1 LCNFEIIYGCTDTA
15 AFNFNPNATNDDD
28 SCTEI
33 LEGCTDEFA
42 FNYDSL
48 ANTFDNSCTYLGC
61 SDSLALNFYGASID
75 DGSCIY
81 DLSTLSVGLTLK
93 GILDLNGSGS
103 DIYSGYDGKAIHLVA
118 NEDIPDLSIYSLGV
132 ANNGGGTDGPEYNL
146 SGSAST
152 GDNILVYRVGTGTNS
167 ESFFSDYFG
176 DCFSEFDVLIHTGTS
191 FPDGNGDDPVEL
203 FENGVVIDFYG
214 DVDGSAI
221 SGDPYEDGWTYKQ
234 EDGTWLD
241 GGEDCDV
248 ESPEGYSVVSSGCP
262 YPLCPEPAVPLQI
275 TTSVCPGATSV
286 RLTGPWWSWDP
297 NGGPEAVDNGDD
309 TWTFTFDPAPDA
321 DMEYLLVVDGV
332 QENMLEAP
340 HPDLDGDGY
349 GDLWDCTPLTD
360 YYSYAN
366 RQWVVGSGD
375 VTNSYGT
382 CGELECSDP
391 CLTLNLIDSYGDG
404 WNGGSLSING
414 VDYELP
420 DGNEGS
426 FDLCDVDLMTCTLID
441 YSPGSYSY
449 ENSWSVTNSLGD
461 VLASGGDN
469 SGTLGECPAF
479 VNFTVNMNNVDQ
491 PSPEYDNVVVNGS
504 WNGWNG
510 WGVQLSDDDT
520 DGVWTGTLEVD
531 PGTSFEYVVA
541 VTGSADGWSGW
552 GLQWGDGF
560 DNNNVSVDAG
570 EAGSTVETSLTAQ
583 NPCSGEVVT
592 LTLSDSYGDTWNG
605 GLLTVNGVDYDN
617 PSTGSSWSGGASD
630 SYPICLDL
638 STCTDLLYTSGSYSY
653 ENSWEVTNANG
664 EVLASGGDESGQ
676 VGACTPGCMDPEAL
690 NYNDLAVID
699 DSSCFYPPPCSS
711 INFQFENTGS
721 NMTLFITEG
730 STSFGHPLSE
740 GDLIGAFYT
749 DDDGDLQCAGA
760 SPWTGGALQIAV
772 MGTESLELDNGFV
785 EGEELTIMAQTSSGI
800 YDVVPVYQSGSG
812 VYTLN
817 GISIASSISFTINC
831 AGQLEGCLDGH
842 YFEYNPEATL
852 HVPEMCQNLTVFG
865 CIDDSFAE
873 FNPLAN
879 VDDGSCATLSGC
891 MDPTYVEF
899 NELAEVDTD
908 PTSCLTQVPG
918 CTASNADNFNSEAT
932 IDDGS
937 CLFSGCT
944 DNFYSEFDPQANVD
958 DGSCSVTWQ
967 SYALDLSSQLADAIS
982 NQDDGI
988 SQADVDA
995 ASDAAQLACIEI
1007 TNAMQLELDAAN
1019 AIISELQSSDGYC
1032 PEILIDLILGW
1043 NMIGYTLP
1051 HEQDAAATFSSI
1063 DEHILIVKNNAAEV
1077 YWPEFGFN
1085 GIGNLI
1091 PGQGYQLK
1099 ITTSIDDYTYPDV
1112 GDQRVDLF
1120 ETVPSW
1126 AIDMEA
1132 LIHPNDVRSLV
1143 RVVNMLGQ
1151 EVDVRNQFKG
1161 EVLLYLYNDG
1171 TVEKRIVE

>member
-1 LCNFEIIYGCTDTA
+1 T
-15 AFNFNPNATNDDD
+15 NA
-28 SCTEI
+28 
-33 LEGCTDEFA
+33 L
-42 FNYDSL
+42 SL
-48 ANTFDNSCTYLGC
+48 Q
-61 SDSLALNFYGASID
+61 
-75 DGSCIY
+75 
-81 DLSTLSVGLTLK
+81 
-93 GILDLNGSGS
+93 GILDLNGSSS
-103 DIYSGYDGKAIHLVA
+103 DIYSGTDGKAIHLVA
-118 NEDIPDLSIYSLGV
+118 TADIADLSVFGLSV
-132 ANNGGGTDGPEYNL
+132 ANNGGGSDGEEYTL
-146 SGSAST
+146 SGAAT
-152 GDNILVYRVGTGTNS
+152 AGDDILVYRVGSGSNS
-167 ESFFSDYFG
+167 ESFFADYFG
-176 DCFSEFDVLIHTGTS
+176 DCFSEFDILVPTGSS

-203 FENGVVIDFYG
+203 FENGVVIDSYG

-221 SGDPYEDGWTYKQ
+221 SGDPYEDGWTYRL

-248 ESPEGYSVVSSGCP
+248 ESPEDYSVVSSGCP
-262 YPLCPEPAVPLQI
+262 YPLCPEPAVTLQI

-297 NGGPEAVDNGDD
+297 NGGPEAVDNGDG

-340 HPDLDGDGY
+340 HPDLDGDGN

-382 CGELECSDP
+382 CGDLECSDP
-391 CLTLNLIDSYGDG
+391 CLTLTLTDSYGDT
-404 WNGGSLSING
+404 WNGGSLTING
-414 VDYELP
+414 VTYDNPTEYSGP
-420 DGNEGS
+420 GWSGASSDS
-426 FDLCDVDLMTCTLID
+426 YDLCDIDLMTCTSIE
-441 YSPGSYSY
+441 YSAGSYSS
-449 ENSWSVTNSLGD
+449 ENSWQITNSLGE
-461 VLASGGDN
+461 VLASGGNN
-469 SGTLGECPAF
+469 SATLGECPAF
-479 VNFTVNMNNVDQ
+479 VNFTVDMNNVDQ
-491 PSPEYDNVVVNGS
+491 PSAEYDNLVVNGS

-510 WGVQLSDDDT
+510 WGVELSDADSN
-520 DGVWTGTLEVD
+520 GVWTGTLEVD

-560 DNNNVSVDAG
+560 DNLNVTVDAG
-570 EAGSTVETSLTAQ
+570 DAGSSVETSLTPQ
-583 NPCSGEVVT
+583 NPCSGEIVT
-592 LTLSDSYGDTWNG
+592 LTLTDSYGDTWNG

-617 PSTGSSWSGGASD
+617 PTQYSGPGWSGASSD
-630 SYPICLDL
+630 SYDVCLDL
-638 STCTDLLYTSGSYSY
+638 STCSDIIYTGGSYTS

-664 EVLASGGDESGQ
+664 EVLASGGDESGE

-699 DSSCFYPPPCSS
+699 DSSCFYPPACTN

-721 NMTLFITEG
+721 NMTLFITDG
-730 STSFGHPLSE
+730 STSFGNPLSE
-740 GDLIGAFYT
+740 GDLIGAFFT
-749 DDDGDLQCAGA
+749 NANGDLQCAGA

-852 HVPEMCQNLTVFG
+852 HVPGMCLNLTVFG

-879 VDDGSCATLSGC
+879 VDDGSCATLTGC

-908 PTSCLTQVPG
+908 PSSCLTQVLG

-932 IDDGS
+932 LDDGS

-944 DNFYSEFDPQANVD
+944 DNFYSEFNPQANVD
-958 DGSCSVTWQ
+958 DGSCLVTWQ

-988 SQADVDA
+988 SQLDVDYAVYA
-995 ASDAAQLACIEI
+995 ANLASGEI
-1007 TNAMQLELDAAN
+1007 LYGVQSELDAAN
-1019 AIISELQSSDGYC
+1019 AMIAELQSSDGYC

-1043 NMIGYTLP
+1043 NMIGYTLA

-1132 LIHPNDVRSLV
+1132 LIHPNDIRSLV